1 MEHTNL
7 LTNFASLYEYC
18 TSTSRCQ
25 SKMGKWMS
33 IDPAGLGGTVNSK
46 QSEMCNC
53 IMLHGLFCLCDY
65 VFFFQALI
73 DLLPH
78 IHNSKYN
85 SHTIG
90 QLWPY
95 SWHIS
100 CCFFTLCTHWMYFYT
115 IMNQNYRIL
124 CIFCLIC
131 KGLYIACQN
140 GKSNVQNFKYK
151 TGTTAGQQLYRWSFL
166 NEQKRKNRQ
175 TISSFNCNWRSWQV
189 LMIY

>member
-1 MEHTNL
+1 MDVHWSCGSGRHSE
-7 LTNFASLYEYC
+7 F
-18 TSTSRCQ
+18 
-25 SKMGKWMS
+25 K
-33 IDPAGLGGTVNSK
+33 TVRNV
-46 QSEMCNC
+46 Q
-53 IMLHGLFCLCDY
+53 LHYVAWPFLFVWLC
-65 VFFFQALI
+65 FFFQALI